1 MIMDEIRLDPEAIES
16 IVLKTLAKENIALR
30 NQLEQL
36 TARVDNMAIHIVN
49 LEKRL
54 ADDERD
60 IEDLMKW

>member
-1 MIMDEIRLDPEAIES
+1 M
-16 IVLKTLAKENIALR
+16 LAKVLPIIHYYQNIALR

-36 TARVDNMAIHIVN
+36 TTRVDNMSIHIVN